1 MKTDRLVELLANCID
16 RIYEF
21 EEGMAGEVLL
31 GSLDFTYEELEEL
44 GYAPQLYTIDELDG
58 YNLEVALNDTKEA
71 EFCGEDVDRES
82 LIDYNRLADARY
94 TYTGYFVGYGS
105 MLEQNT
111 PIPREDD

>member
-1 MKTDRLVELLANCID
+1 MKTDRLEELLANCID

-31 GSLDFTYEELEEL
+31 SSLDFTYEELAEL

-71 EFCGEDVDRES
+71 EFGSEEVSREV
-82 LIDYNRLADARY
+82 LIDYNRMTDARY

-105 MLEQNT
+105 TLDQNT
-111 PIPREDD
+111 PILREDD